1 MDAIKVSASRRDGN
15 GKGAARRLRG
25 EGRIPAVAYGKSL
38 PTQQIAVPPEA
49 IKAVLASAWGRNT
62 VVNLDVEG
70 KQALTVLLSDFQ
82 YHPMSRA
89 LLHADFVQIH
99 MDQPVN
105 VEVPLELTGKAAGVV
120 AGGTLRQVFRKLPI
134 RCLPG
139 LIPVKV
145 VHDVTSLAE
154 DGHVAAQDLALPE
167 GVSVRLPAE
176 QTVASIVH
184 EIMRGE
190 DETAAAP
197 GAAAAAAAPAAGA
210 AAAAPAAGAA
220 KGAAPAKAA
229 PAAKAP
235 AKK

>member
-1 MDAIKVSASRRDGN
+1 MDAIKVSASRRDGH

-25 EGRIPAVAYGKSL
+25 EGRIPAVAYGKAL
-38 PTQQIAVPPEA
+38 PTQQLAVPPEA

-70 KQALTVLLSDFQ
+70 KEALTVLLSDYQ
-82 YHPMSRA
+82 YHPMTRS
-89 LLHADFVQIH
+89 LLHADFLQIH
-99 MDQPVN
+99 MDQPVD
-105 VEVPLELTGKAAGVV
+105 VDVPLELVGKAAGVV

-134 RCLPG
+134 RCLPN
-139 LIPVKV
+139 LIPVKL
-145 VHDVTSLAE
+145 VHDVTTLDK
-154 DGHVAAQDLALPE
+154 DGHVAAKDLSLPE

-184 EIMRGE
+184 EIMRGD
-190 DETAAAP
+190 DEAAAAT
-197 GAAAAAAAPAAGA
+197 GAAAAAPAAGA
-210 AAAAPAAGAA
+210 AAAPAAGAA
-220 KGAAPAKAA
+220 AAKAA

>member
-1 MDAIKVSASRRDGN
+1 MDAIKVSASQRDGN

-25 EGRIPAVAYGKSL
+25 EGRIPAVAYGKAL

-82 YHPMSRA
+82 YHPLSRA

-120 AGGTLRQVFRKLPI
+120 GGGTLRQVFRKLPI
-134 RCLPG
+134 RCLPN

-145 VHDVTSLAE
+145 VHDVTALDK
-154 DGHVAAQDLALPE
+154 DGHVAAKDLALPE

-190 DETAAAP
+190 DESAAAP
-197 GAAAAAAAPAAGA
+197 GAAGAAPAAGA
-210 AAAAPAAGAA
+210 AAAPAAG
-220 KGAAPAKAA
+220 GAAAKAA

>member
-1 MDAIKVSASRRDGN
+1 MDAIKVSASRRDGH

-38 PTQQIAVPPEA
+38 PTREIAVPPEA

-62 VVNLDVEG
+62 VVNLDVDG
-70 KQALTVLLSDFQ
+70 KDALTVLLSDFQ

-145 VHDVTSLAE
+145 VYDVTSLAE
-154 DGHVAAQDLALPE
+154 DGHVAAKDLALPE

-190 DETAAAP
+190 DETAV
-197 GAAAAAAAPAAGA
+197 AAAAAAAPAAGA
-210 AAAAPAAGAA
+210 AAAPAAAGAA
-220 KGAAPAKAA
+220 AAKAPAAKA